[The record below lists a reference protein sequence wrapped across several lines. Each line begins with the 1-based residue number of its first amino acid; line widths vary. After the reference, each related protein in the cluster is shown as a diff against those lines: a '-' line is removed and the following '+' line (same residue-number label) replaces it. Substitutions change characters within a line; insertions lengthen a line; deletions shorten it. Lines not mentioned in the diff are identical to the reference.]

1 MTEDLNGSTTPG
13 NNPLSLAPQIHNQKV
28 NNFSTRR
35 DPSLKSKIGHIDHF
49 IGHPKPGFGG
59 INDEANGSP
68 LKAKGL
74 IPSEGT
80 LNLLPQGNNT
90 GNSQ

>member
-1 MTEDLNGSTTPG
+1 M
-13 NNPLSLAPQIHNQKV
+13 
-28 NNFSTRR
+28 
-35 DPSLKSKIGHIDHF
+35 KSKIGHIDHF

-90 GNSQ
+90 GNS

>member
-1 MTEDLNGSTTPG
+1 
-13 NNPLSLAPQIHNQKV
+13 V
-28 NNFSTRR
+28 R
-35 DPSLKSKIGHIDHF
+35 DSF

-59 INDEANGSP
+59 INDDGANSSP

-74 IPSEGT
+74 VPSEAT

-90 GNSQ
+90 GNS

>member
-1 MTEDLNGSTTPG
+1 MYLY
-13 NNPLSLAPQIHNQKV
+13 QFV
-28 NNFSTRR
+28 
-35 DPSLKSKIGHIDHF
+35 
-49 IGHPKPGFGG
+49 GHPKPGFGG
-59 INDEANGSP
+59 INDEATGSP

-90 GNSQ
+90 ANS

>member
-1 MTEDLNGSTTPG
+1 
-13 NNPLSLAPQIHNQKV
+13 
-28 NNFSTRR
+28 
-35 DPSLKSKIGHIDHF
+35 LKSKIGHIDHF

-90 GNSQ
+90 GNS